1 MNSVMRFGL
10 TVLVGGILLVP
21 VVAIAEAL
29 DFGALAWLVAFV
41 VVLLLA
47 SLVDREGFYGPRE
60 PSRRS

>member
-29 DFGALAWLVAFV
+29 DFGGLAWLVAFV